1 MDVKIF
7 EPFTS
12 AEIVVK
18 AELDMKDENHEN
30 FAYDYCYMIDLFKI
44 NIKDNAFTPNDIFG
58 LAMVF
63 YDEDEEDTVIR
74 FLTFAK
80 GNIFQRD
87 TLEIRGV

>member
-1 MDVKIF
+1 
-7 EPFTS
+7 
-12 AEIVVK
+12 
-18 AELDMKDENHEN
+18 
-30 FAYDYCYMIDLFKI
+30 
-44 NIKDNAFTPNDIFG
+44 
-58 LAMVF
+58 MVF

>member
-1 MDVKIF
+1 
-7 EPFTS
+7 
-12 AEIVVK
+12 
-18 AELDMKDENHEN
+18 
-30 FAYDYCYMIDLFKI
+30 MIDLFKI